1 MLSLFILMPQENQA
15 VQYTLKMNRA
25 NLTDFIKNF
34 QQDRDE
40 ADFKAL
46 KNRMREVLDDLE
58 D

>member
-1 MLSLFILMPQENQA
+1 
-15 VQYTLKMNRA
+15 MNSG

-46 KNRMREVLDDLE
+46 KNKMREVLDE
-58 D
+58 INE

>member
-1 MLSLFILMPQENQA
+1 MYI
-15 VQYTLKMNRA
+15 LKMNRG

-46 KNRMREVLDDLE
+46 KNRMREVLDDL
-58 D
+58 DD